1 MDQFRSQLAKLY
13 FEADNAEFIPLA
25 KESKKYGRKQYI
37 KENPRV
43 AEKQFKTIG
52 LRLDLNHSRE
62 LITLVGILQV
72 YSYNHCLEAAISS
85 LADDPSRIIYQE
97 GPQRS

>member
-1 MDQFRSQLAKLY
+1 MG
-13 FEADNAEFIPLA
+13 NAEFIPTA
-25 KESKKYGRKQYI
+25 TESGKYKRKQYI
-37 KENPRV
+37 KEKPRV

-52 LRLDLNHSRE
+52 LRLDLSHSRE
-62 LITLVGILQV
+62 LITIIGIVQV

-97 GPQRS
+97 WPQRS